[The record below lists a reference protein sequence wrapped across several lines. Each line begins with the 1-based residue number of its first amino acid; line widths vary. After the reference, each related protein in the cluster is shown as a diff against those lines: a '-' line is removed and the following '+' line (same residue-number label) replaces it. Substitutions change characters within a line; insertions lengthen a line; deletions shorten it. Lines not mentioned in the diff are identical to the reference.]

1 MNNNDPPNKRV
12 CIHNDASS
20 KVTPTPTP
28 VSRKFVNS
36 SYYFVVYDFHLTLV
50 FMFNSNSPTTHRLP
64 LLRKS
69 LLIPSMKSCQSLL
82 VRGVLM
88 K

>member
-36 SYYFVVYDFHLTLV
+36 SYFFLVYDFHLTLV
-50 FMFNSNSPTTHRLP
+50 FICSIPTLQ
-64 LLRKS
+64 LLTD
-69 LLIPSMKSCQSLL
+69 SCC
-82 VRGVLM
+82 
-88 K
+88 

>member
-12 CIHNDASS
+12 CIHNSASS

-28 VSRKFVNS
+28 VSRKFVTLLFTFS
-36 SYYFVVYDFHLTLV
+36 LYHLII
-50 FMFNSNSPTTHRLP
+50 
-64 LLRKS
+64 S
-69 LLIPSMKSCQSLL
+69 LLIPTLQLPHSLLLSGKALLAPSMKSCQSLL

>member
-12 CIHNDASS
+12 CIHNGASS

-36 SYYFVVYDFHLTLV
+36 SYFFLVYDFHLTLV
-50 FMFNSNSPTTHRLP
+50 FVCSILTLQ
-64 LLRKS
+64 LLTDSR
-69 LLIPSMKSCQSLL
+69 C
-82 VRGVLM
+82 
-88 K
+88 

>member
-36 SYYFVVYDFHLTLV
+36 SYFFLVYDFHLTLV
-50 FMFNSNSPTTHRLP
+50 FVCSIPTLQ
-64 LLRKS
+64 LLTDSR
-69 LLIPSMKSCQSLL
+69 C
-82 VRGVLM
+82 
-88 K
+88 